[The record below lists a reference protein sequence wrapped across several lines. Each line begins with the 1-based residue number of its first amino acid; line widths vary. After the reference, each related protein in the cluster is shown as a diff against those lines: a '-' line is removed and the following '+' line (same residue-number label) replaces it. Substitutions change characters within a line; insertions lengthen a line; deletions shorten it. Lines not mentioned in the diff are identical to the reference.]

1 MVPERSK
8 GQNSRNLGARRWAG
22 ENERKTILK
31 YWNKCF
37 YIVIN
42 SDYENL
48 IIKKLIQKKV
58 KTTEEFFV
66 VQRKLSKEYKKSF
79 PSNIE
84 LLKAYRDLVNAD
96 KIKANRVL
104 ENLLKTR
111 KIRTLSGIASITVIT
126 SSRPKWASGQ
136 ALSCPGKCL
145 YCPDEPD
152 MPKSYLANEPACMRA
167 VLTKFD
173 PYKQVEARLNSL
185 AMTGHATDKIELI
198 VLGGTWSVYP
208 KNYQTWFIKRCFA
221 ALNIV
226 NSEQRTVNRQR
237 NLTLKELQKINETV
251 EHRCV
256 GLTLET
262 RPDYVTLKEIK
273 RMRWLGCTRVEL
285 GVQSIYDDILEYN
298 KRGHDVATVARATKL
313 LKDAGLKVTYHMM
326 LNLPGSTPQRDEKM
340 FEELFSNNNFQPDQL
355 KIYPCAVLKTSPLY
369 KIWKQGRYKPYS
381 ENQLINLLIKI
392 KKKIPSYVRIIR
404 IIRDI
409 PSQSI
414 IAGSKTSNL
423 RQIIADKAGRICKC
437 IRCREPRGLE
447 SRIQDIEFRR
457 QDYSA
462 SGGKEIF
469 LSFEDVKNDKLL
481 AFLRLRVSNRWS
493 LPVLKDS
500 ALIRELHV
508 YGKVAPLNPKS
519 YTLNPKFIQHKGLGK
534 KLMAIG
540 EKIAKKEFGF
550 SKIAVISGI
559 GVREYYRK
567 LGYKLKDEYMIK
579 SLA

>member
-1 MVPERSK
+1 MTTDKS
-8 GQNSRNLGARRWAG
+8 
-22 ENERKTILK
+22 
-31 YWNKCF
+31 
-37 YIVIN
+37 
-42 SDYENL
+42 YENQ
-48 IIKKLIQKKV
+48 IIKKLIQEKV
-58 KTTEEFFV
+58 KNTEEFFAI
-66 VQRKLSKEYKKSF
+66 QRKLSKEYKKPF
-79 PSNIE
+79 PSNIK
-84 LLKAYRDLVNAD
+84 LLKAYRDLVNAG
-96 KIKANRVL
+96 KIKAGSTL

-111 KIRTLSGIASITVIT
+111 KVRTLSGIASITVLT
-126 SSRPKWASGQ
+126 KPYP
-136 ALSCPGKCL
+136 CPGKCL
-145 YCPDEPD
+145 YCPDELD

-198 VLGGTWSVYP
+198 VLGGTWSAYP
-208 KNYQTWFIKRCFA
+208 KNYQTWFIKRCFDA
-221 ALNIV
+221 CNALRG
-226 NSEQRTVNRQR
+226 RTPKSKG
-237 NLTLKELQKINETV
+237 LKEAQKTNERTK
-251 EHRCV
+251 HRII

-262 RPDYVTLKEIK
+262 RPDYVTAKELK

-285 GVQSIYDDILEYN
+285 GVQSIYDDVLKYN
-298 KRGHDVATVARATKL
+298 KRGHDVDAIIDATKL

-326 LNLPGSTPQRDEKM
+326 LNLPESTLKKDEKM

-369 KIWKQGRYKPYS
+369 KLWKQGKYKPYS
-381 ENQLINLLIKI
+381 EKQLTDLLIRI
-392 KKKIPSYVRIIR
+392 KKKIPPYVRIIR

-423 RQIIADKAGRICKC
+423 RQIIFDKVGRICKC

-447 SRIQDIEFRR
+447 SRIQNLEFRR
-457 QDYSA
+457 QDYDA
-462 SGGKEIF
+462 SGNKEVF

-481 AFLRLRVSNRWS
+481 AFLRLRIADNWTLS
-493 LPVLKDS
+493 VLKNS
-500 ALIRELHV
+500 ALIRELHT

-534 KLMAIG
+534 KLMAEA

-550 SKIAVISGI
+550 SKMAVISGI

-567 LGYKLKDEYMIK
+567 LGYRLKKEYMIK
-579 SLA
+579 GLV